1 MPAILPVN
9 EVVRQARVGDARSAS
24 ARIGAMSAAARMLGV
39 ARSLAMYYG
48 IPLRARRLRRFY
60 SQFVTRETLCF
71 DVGAHAGNR
80 VRCWRQ
86 LGARVVA
93 IEPQPD
99 FVRLLTWLFGRD
111 SGVEIVPLA
120 VGREA
125 GTAELY
131 VSERTPTV
139 TTLSRDW
146 VTSVQRDPRFA
157 GVSWSPGKRV
167 EVVTLQSL
175 IERYGEP
182 AFVKID
188 VEGFE
193 AEVLAGLTTPVRALS
208 FEYLPATRGVALE
221 CVDRLAALGLYRY
234 NWSPGESH
242 RFAIEHWVD
251 AAEIRARIEEL
262 PPLASSGDVYA
273 LRDGA

>member
-1 MPAILPVN
+1 
-9 EVVRQARVGDARSAS
+9 
-24 ARIGAMSAAARMLGV
+24 MLGV

-60 SQFVTRETLCF
+60 SQFVTPGSLCF

-111 SGVEIVPLA
+111 HGVEIVAKA
-120 VGREA
+120 VGRTA
-125 GTAELY
+125 GNAELL

-139 TTLSRDW
+139 TTLSREWIDD
-146 VTSVQRDPRFA
+146 VQRDPRFA
-157 GVSWSPGKRV
+157 GVSWSPGARV
-167 EVVTLQSL
+167 ELVTLDSL
-175 IERYGEP
+175 IASHGTP
-182 AFVKID
+182 TFVKID

-208 FEYLPATRGVALE
+208 FEYLPATRGIALE
-221 CVDRLAALGLYRY
+221 CIERLAALGRYRY

-242 RFAIEHWVD
+242 SLATERWLD
-251 AAEIRARIEEL
+251 AAEMRARIEEL
-262 PPLASSGDVYA
+262 PPLAKSGDVYA

>member
-1 MPAILPVN
+1 
-9 EVVRQARVGDARSAS
+9 
-24 ARIGAMSAAARMLGV
+24 MSAAARMLGV

-48 IPLRARRLRRFY
+48 IPLRARRLRGFY
-60 SQFVTRETLCF
+60 SQFVRPGSLCF

-111 SGVEIVPLA
+111 PGVEIVAKA
-120 VGREA
+120 VGRSA
-125 GTAELY
+125 GSAELL

-146 VTSVQRDPRFA
+146 IDGVQRDPRFA
-157 GVSWSPGKRV
+157 GVSWSPGARV
-167 EVVTLQSL
+167 ELVTLDSL
-175 IERYGEP
+175 IARHGEP

-193 AEVLAGLTTPVRALS
+193 AEALAGLTTPVRALS
-208 FEYLPATRGVALE
+208 FEYLPAARGVALE
-221 CVDRLAALGLYRY
+221 CLDRLTALGSYRY

-242 RFAIEHWVD
+242 RLASERWLD
-251 AAEIRARIEEL
+251 AAAMRARIEAL
-262 PPLASSGDVYA
+262 PPLAASGDVYA
-273 LRDGA
+273 IRGNA

>member
-1 MPAILPVN
+1 
-9 EVVRQARVGDARSAS
+9 
-24 ARIGAMSAAARMLGV
+24 MSATARAFGI

-48 IPLRARRLRRFY
+48 IPLRARRLRKLY
-60 SQFVTRETLCF
+60 GQFVQPGALCF

-99 FVRLLTWLFGRD
+99 FVRILRWLYGGD

-120 VGREA
+120 VGRA
-125 GTAELY
+125 PGFAELLI
-131 VSERTPTV
+131 SERTPTV
-139 TTLSRDW
+139 TTLSQDW
-146 VTSVQRDPRFA
+146 VRHVQRDPRFA
-157 GVSWSPGKRV
+157 AVRWSPGERV
-167 EVVTLQSL
+167 QVVTLQSL

-182 AFVKID
+182 AFVKVD

-193 AEVLAGLTTPVRALS
+193 AEVLAGLVAPVRGLS
-208 FEYLPATRGVALE
+208 FEYLPATRQVALD
-221 CVDRLAALGLYRY
+221 CIDRLAELGSYRY

-242 RFAIEHWVD
+242 ALASAQWL
-251 AAEIRARIEEL
+251 AAQAMRERLREL
-262 PPLASSGDVYA
+262 PALASSGDVYA
-273 LRDGA
+273 LRADAS

>member
-1 MPAILPVN
+1 
-9 EVVRQARVGDARSAS
+9 
-24 ARIGAMSAAARMLGV
+24 MLGI

-60 SQFVTRETLCF
+60 SQFVTRGSLCF

-80 VRCWRQ
+80 VRCWRR
-86 LGARVVA
+86 LDARVVA

-111 SGVEIVPLA
+111 PGVEIVAKA
-120 VGREA
+120 VGARA
-125 GTAELY
+125 GSAELF

-139 TTLSRDW
+139 TTLSREWIDG
-146 VTSVQRDPRFA
+146 VQRDPRFG
-157 GVSWSPGKRV
+157 GVSWSPGTRV
-167 EVVTLQSL
+167 EVVTLDSL
-175 IERYGEP
+175 IELYGEP
-182 AFVKID
+182 QFVKID

-193 AEVLAGLTTPVRALS
+193 AEVLAGLTAPVRALS
-208 FEYLPATRGVALE
+208 FEYLPATRAVALG
-221 CVDRLAALGLYRY
+221 CLDRLAALGRYRY

-242 RFAIEHWVD
+242 AMASERWID
-251 AAEIRARIEEL
+251 AAEMRARIEEL

-273 LRDGA
+273 VLDRA